1 MFLISPLIST
11 ITITLLIIYLL
22 IAKTVRVK
30 LYQNSKIT
38 SKNEIK
44 QIQIIQE
51 SLGSIIEIILTQ
63 TQKFHIDKFLKI
75 DF

>member
-1 MFLISPLIST
+1 MFLISPFIST
-11 ITITLLIIYLL
+11 ITITLFLIIYFL

-63 TQKFHIDKFLKI
+63 TQKFHIDKF
-75 DF
+75 